1 MCFCVSLV
9 LLIKCGVALF
19 AVILKRYWIAFQG
32 WQRRECG
39 EARARFSYNCGCST
53 RVRLTDDM
61 RVAYGIDNKKAFV
74 FAETREFGE
83 RQRLGK

>member
-19 AVILKRYWIAFQG
+19 AVILKRYWSAFQG

-39 EARARFSYNCGCST
+39 EARARVSYNCG
-53 RVRLTDDM
+53 
-61 RVAYGIDNKKAFV
+61 
-74 FAETREFGE
+74 
-83 RQRLGK
+83 